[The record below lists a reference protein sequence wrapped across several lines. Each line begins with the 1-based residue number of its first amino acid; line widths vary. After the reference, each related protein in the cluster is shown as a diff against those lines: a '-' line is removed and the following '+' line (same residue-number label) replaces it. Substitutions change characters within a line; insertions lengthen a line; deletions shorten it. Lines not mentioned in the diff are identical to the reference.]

1 MNLSYCFILLL
12 SSFFT
17 ALGFFNPCVV
27 KMTRCST
34 CSTLSLSSNKNNTLF
49 LTNSNSTT
57 DVNDYHK
64 FAEFLNIKIK

>member
-1 MNLSYCFILLL
+1 MNLSYCFILLF

-17 ALGFFNPCVV
+17 AWAFFNPSVV
-27 KMTRCST
+27 KMTR

-49 LTNSNSTT
+49 LTNSNSTN